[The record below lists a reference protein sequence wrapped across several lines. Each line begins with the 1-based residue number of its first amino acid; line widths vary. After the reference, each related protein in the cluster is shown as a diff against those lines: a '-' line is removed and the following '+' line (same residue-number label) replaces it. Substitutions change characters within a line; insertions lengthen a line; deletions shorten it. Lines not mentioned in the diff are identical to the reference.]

1 MPEPSSTTTSPTVA
15 ASAASWMRRAP
26 ESSELATISVRM
38 VSSSAP
44 GLGVAQIL
52 EEVQQVDARLAH
64 AVPYPSMLGC
74 AAGTERTA
82 LAIEGAGRVGVL
94 PGSSERGTPHE
105 ASALLACDDR
115 SRRFVAGYG
124 QGTRPGSH
132 GSGHARG
139 AGRPRRRV

>member
-1 MPEPSSTTTSPTVA
+1 MPEPSSTTTSPAVA

-26 ESSELATISVRM
+26 ESSEVGHDLGQDRLPERARI
-38 VSSSAP
+38 
-44 GLGVAQIL
+44 GVAQIL
-52 EEVQQVDARLAH
+52 EEVQQVDAGLAH

-82 LAIEGAGRVGVL
+82 LGVEGADRVGVL
-94 PGSSERGTPHE
+94 PRSSERGTPH
-105 ASALLACDDR
+105 AARALLACDDR

-139 AGRPRRRV
+139 AG